1 MKIIVSY
8 TNPQTDDLWINN
20 LDALDVIVDEGEAT
34 EIVVDDF
41 LSSFYEK
48 DVYSVLNRLVSKLIK
63 GGKLIVY
70 YTDIEL
76 LASKLAQGHITT
88 SDFNDIIFSTC
99 PSFKSF
105 LSTENMLDLLKV
117 LNIKINTK
125 QIKNGYTLVLSG
137 VYQ

>member
-34 EIVVDDF
+34 EIIVDDF

-48 DVYSVLNRLVSKLIK
+48 DLHSVLNRLVSKLIK
-63 GGKLIVY
+63 GGKLIIY
-70 YTDIEL
+70 YTDAEL
-76 LASKLAQGHITT
+76 LACKLAQGHITI
-88 SDFNDIIFSTC
+88 SDFNDIVFSTC
-99 PSFKSF
+99 PTLKSF
-105 LSTENMLDLLKV
+105 LSTESILDLLKV

>member
-1 MKIIVSY
+1 MKIIISY

-34 EIVVDDF
+34 EIIIDDF
-41 LSSFYEK
+41 LSSVYEK
-48 DVYSVLNRLVSKLIK
+48 DLHFVLNKLVSKLIK
-63 GGKLIVY
+63 GGRLIIY

-76 LASKLAQGHITT
+76 LASKLAQGHITV
-88 SDFNDIIFSTC
+88 SDFNDIVFSGC
-99 PSFKSF
+99 PTLKSF
-105 LSTENMLDLLKV
+105 LSTEHILDLLKIS
-117 LNIKINTK
+117 NIKIMTR

>member
-34 EIVVDDF
+34 EIIVDDF
-41 LSSFYEK
+41 LSSFHEK
-48 DVYSVLNRLVSKLIK
+48 DLYSVLNRLISKLIK
-63 GGKLIVY
+63 GGRLIVY

-76 LASKLAQGHITT
+76 LATRLAQGHVTI
-88 SDFNDIIFSTC
+88 SDFNDIVFSTC
-99 PSFKSF
+99 PNLKSF
-105 LSTENMLDLLKV
+105 LSTDSMLDLLKI
-117 LNIKINTK
+117 LNIKITTK

>member
-34 EIVVDDF
+34 EIIVDDF

-48 DVYSVLNRLVSKLIK
+48 DLYSVLNRLISKLTK
-63 GGKLIVY
+63 GGRLIVY

-76 LASKLAQGHITT
+76 LASRLAQGYIAV
-88 SDFNDIIFSTC
+88 SDFNDIAFSTC
-99 PSFKSF
+99 PNLKSF
-105 LSTENMLDLLKV
+105 LSTDSILDLLKI
-117 LNIKINTK
+117 LNVKITTK